1 MAAMEKQIEEEK
13 KKLEDDRDMAEE
25 EKNRVKTDLK
35 KRTEQLQKAQLV
47 AKFILK

>member
-1 MAAMEKQIEEEK
+1 MEKQIEEEK

-35 KRTEQLQKAQLV
+35 KRTDQLQKAQFV
-47 AKFILK
+47 AKLILK